1 VSLCSNKQ
9 IEATIVLLGN
19 YCVALM
25 NVKTKM
31 LETKIKM
38 EALFPSVCLCVKEV
52 DKGEW
57 HQQKRNKLLW
67 TETILLLLI
76 YAVSAPL
83 LFVRSEEY

>member
-1 VSLCSNKQ
+1 MSLCSNKQ

-19 YCVALM
+19 YCVATM

-52 DKGEW
+52 DKG
-57 HQQKRNKLLW
+57 
-67 TETILLLLI
+67 
-76 YAVSAPL
+76 A
-83 LFVRSEEY
+83 